1 MDKKGRRER
10 ERKIENKNRK
20 RRKRCR
26 PVGSGEM
33 SEDMQSSELDSF
45 LRRVTQTLNVQDH
58 SPRCYIL
65 AVAVSITSLLLQII
79 NRCSPIAL
87 APTTSSPRLEEI
99 FSPLPFHFPRRPLH
113 RFFRFKNFAKVR
125 RGHRPLGKLANR
137 PMYNF
142 DSL

>member
-1 MDKKGRRER
+1 MDKGRKERER
-10 ERKIENKNRK
+10 EIENKNRK
-20 RRKRCR
+20 RRKRCG

-45 LRRVTQTLNVQDH
+45 LRLVTQTLNVQDH

-99 FSPLPFHFPRRPLH
+99 FSPPPFPFPSTTSPPFLS
-113 RFFRFKNFAKVR
+113 F
-125 RGHRPLGKLANR
+125 
-137 PMYNF
+137 
-142 DSL
+142 